1 MRRMLLVGAVLGLA
15 TMARADDKIVVKD
28 NKGTTIIINGPV
40 IVSGNNNVVQ
50 IGSGNKV
57 IVNSPGASQKGTK
70 SAPFRAGS
78 VSKPC
83 DEQAQRHDNQVAAW
97 MALMGKR

>member
-1 MRRMLLVGAVLGLA
+1 MLLVGAVLGLA
-15 TMARADDKIVVKD
+15 SMGRADDKIVVKD

-40 IVSGNNNVVQ
+40 IVSGNNNIVQ

-57 IVNSPGASQKGTK
+57 IVNSPGAVQKGTK
-70 SAPFRAGS
+70 NAPSRAGS

-83 DEQAQRHDNQVAAW
+83 DEQAQRHEQQVAAW
-97 MALMGKR
+97 MAMMGKR